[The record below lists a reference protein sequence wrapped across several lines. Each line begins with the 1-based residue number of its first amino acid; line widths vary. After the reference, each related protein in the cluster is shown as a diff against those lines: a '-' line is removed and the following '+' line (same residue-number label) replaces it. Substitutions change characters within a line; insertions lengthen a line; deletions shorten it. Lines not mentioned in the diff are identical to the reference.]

1 MDLETIVFK
10 ETIQIAQI
18 QIKSMLLFW
27 KLSGFCYLLIHHL
40 LLWHEAKWEDE
51 MNVDVTD

>member
-10 ETIQIAQI
+10 ETIQITQI
-18 QIKSMLLFW
+18 KIKSMLLFW
-27 KLSGFCYLLIHHL
+27 KLSGFYYLLIYHL

-51 MNVDVTD
+51 MNVDITD